1 MAKELAQGTIAKEKL
16 SRFEDATARKEGD
29 GIFLSWLVRVPSQDG
44 KSSKRWIKWY
54 AYQAE
59 ADQIAEFYLYDK
71 AAKTPL
77 KTIPATGREVSLDGV
92 DIGTSLSIYTH
103 YKNGTTTPGNTI
115 QNAPEACF
123 ATPGVP
129 PPKPEDLEWYNELS
143 QSEKDL
149 LNQDGVMANWLK
161 TTARYDSKL
170 IEVFEDNGALEW
182 RDGDNR
188 ILFHGDEQARP
199 PEDIFPSGMAP
210 YSPLSEDMKFNM
222 PASDSALE
230 CVTYNAYIA
239 HQYSDM
245 VSAAVGNLYSYIYLT
260 DAPQGVN
267 VPTWDYSES
276 EVDYPGGVGPEYV
289 MGCFVCKNPIG
300 NNLPPVSYVPNQ
312 NASFY
317 KSGGNFGNATDGMVD
332 ILISTSTKLAGIKVL
347 LHDNSGHVLVINQ
360 QIVRVLAKGTYRMSA
375 RLDSGDGNLTEK
387 YWYKNFTFTPPL
399 DTSKSIYQLDL
410 EKDPFIITDEDS
422 KQHKILLITVSDP
435 YS

>member
-1 MAKELAQGTIAKEKL
+1 MADERTQGAIAKEKL

-44 KSSKRWIKWY
+44 KSSRRWIKWY
-54 AYQAE
+54 THQIE

-71 AAKTPL
+71 VAKIPL
-77 KTIPATGREVSLDGV
+77 KTIPATEREVSLDGI

-103 YKNGTTTPGNTI
+103 YKDGTTTPGNII
-115 QNAPEACF
+115 QNSPETCF

-149 LNQDGVMANWLK
+149 LNQDRVMTNWLK

-170 IEVFEDNGALEW
+170 IEVFEDNGTLEW
-182 RDGDNR
+182 RDSDNR

-210 YSPLSEDMKFNM
+210 YNPLSENMKFNT
-222 PASDSALE
+222 PASESALE

-239 HQYSDM
+239 HQYADM
-245 VSAAVGNLYSYIYLT
+245 VSAVADNPYSYIYLT

-267 VPTWDYSES
+267 VSTWDYSES

-289 MGCFVCKNPIG
+289 MGCFVCKNPIS

-317 KSGGNFGNATDGMVD
+317 KSGGSFGNAPDGMVD
-332 ILISTSTKLAGIKVL
+332 ILISTSTKLAGIRIL
-347 LHDNSGHVLVINQ
+347 LHDNSGHVMIINQ
-360 QIVRVLAKGTYRMSA
+360 QIVRVPAKGTYRMTA
-375 RLDSGDGNLTEK
+375 RLDNTEGNLTGK
-387 YWYKNFTFTPPL
+387 YWYKNFTFISPL
-399 DTSKSIYQLDL
+399 DIAKSTYQLDL
-410 EKDPFIITDEDS
+410 ETDPFIITDDS
-422 KQHKILLITVSDP
+422 EQHKILLITVSDP
-435 YS
+435 YE